1 MKIVLNETQYVNLQ
15 EAIQQKDRMDF
26 GMEHD
31 VYNFHKRPDR
41 VIKVGET
48 KYVNKWVK
56 LFSTY
61 PDLFPKIY
69 KVKVSSQDPE
79 VTNVELERLD
89 TKTFRE
95 DFRSLLDVLGQVGYG
110 DGVFNTITRIGS
122 NEERMDDLI
131 DKINEINPEMS
142 GFFIKLH
149 DVVLRVNSLMRMFEV
164 FDIGVKQFGY
174 EVIGNNK
181 EDWNI
186 KCLDK

>member
-1 MKIVLNETQYVNLQ
+1 MKIVLNETQYKNLQ

-31 VYNFHKRPDR
+31 VYDFHKRPDR

-48 KYVNKWVK
+48 RYVKKWVK
-56 LFSTY
+56 LFSMY

-69 KVKVSSQDPE
+69 KVRVSSQDPE

-89 TKTFRE
+89 TKTFKE
-95 DFRSLLDVLGQVGYG
+95 DFRSLLNVLVQIDSN
-110 DGVFNTITRIGS
+110 DGVFDTITRIGTS
-122 NEERMDDLI
+122 EERMDDI
-131 DKINEINPEMS
+131 INKINDINPEMS

-149 DVVLRVNSLMRMFEV
+149 DVVLRVNRLMGIFET
-164 FDIGVKQFGY
+164 FDVGVKQFGY
-174 EVIGNNK
+174 EVIGDNK